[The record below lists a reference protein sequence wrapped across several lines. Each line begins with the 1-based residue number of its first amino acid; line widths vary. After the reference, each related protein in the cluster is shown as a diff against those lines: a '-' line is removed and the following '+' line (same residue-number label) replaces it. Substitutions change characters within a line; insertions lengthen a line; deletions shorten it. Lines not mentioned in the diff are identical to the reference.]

1 MSIKKSFHG
10 DLTLRTDSFV
20 HVYTGTGK
28 GKTTAAL
35 GLSLRAAAAG
45 KKVFIGQFV
54 KGMHYSELD
63 LLPEIKNI
71 EIKQYGK
78 DCFIYKDPTEEDIK
92 IARDGLADAA
102 QRLACGDYQ
111 LVVLDEANIALYYN
125 LFSFEELWE
134 AVEKRAEG
142 VEVVITGRK
151 APKELIEKADLV
163 TEMNEIKHYYTRG
176 VQARTGI
183 EK

>member
-1 MSIKKSFHG
+1 M
-10 DLTLRTDSFV
+10 RTDSFV

-63 LLPEIKNI
+63 LLPEIENI
-71 EIKQYGK
+71 EVKQYGK
-78 DCFIYKDPTEEDIK
+78 DCFIYKDPTEEDIR
-92 IARDGLADAA
+92 IAREGLDDAA
-102 QRLACGDYQ
+102 ERLASGKYQ

-134 AVEKRAEG
+134 VIENRAEG

-151 APKELIEKADLV
+151 APRELIEKADLV
-163 TEMNEIKHYYTRG
+163 TEMSEIKHYYTRG
-176 VQARTGI
+176 IQARTGI